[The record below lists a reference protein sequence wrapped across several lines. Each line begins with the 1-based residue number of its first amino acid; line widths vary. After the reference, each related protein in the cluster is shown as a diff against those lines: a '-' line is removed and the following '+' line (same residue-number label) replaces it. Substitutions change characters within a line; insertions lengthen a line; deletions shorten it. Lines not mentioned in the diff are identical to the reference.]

1 MSEADPGP
9 TLADERV
16 VLIAGKWEPGAGES
30 FPVINPSTGRPM
42 AAVASADGGQVQRAV
57 EAAQSARRGYARLTA
72 AERADVVRTIANVLR
87 ANVDV
92 IAPMIAA
99 EVGKPMREA
108 RMEVG
113 SAAGYA
119 DYMAAW
125 ALRIEGEV
133 LPADAADEILLLQR
147 EPIGVVAAI
156 TAWNFPLDLMLR
168 KLAPALV
175 AGNCVI
181 VKPTEVTPLSAIMTM
196 KLITEALTGIEPG
209 VLGLL
214 PGGRETGQ
222 RLVTNPE
229 INMISMTGHR
239 NSGKAIMAAAAKNL
253 TRVSLEL
260 GGLAPAIVCADAD
273 LDRAVTALV
282 EARFMNA
289 GQVCT
294 SAERIL
300 VSREVHKDFTER
312 FVAAVEELTVGRPEA
327 DPYMG
332 PLVSEAQL
340 QKVRASVEL
349 AESEGARRLLTNP
362 MPSESGGFWFP
373 PTVLGDVR
381 PEMAIMRDETFGPVA
396 SIMEVDDL
404 NEALMIAN
412 DTPYGLTAFLF
423 SNDYKACMRAARELE
438 FGEIF
443 INRTMGEAL
452 QGFHTGHKQS
462 GIGGE
467 DGKHGLLKYTQIKSV
482 YHHFG

>member
-1 MSEADPGP
+1 MSQAEPG
-9 TLADERV
+9 LALPDEQV
-16 VLIAGKWEPGAGES
+16 VLISGKWERAAGKALR
-30 FPVINPSTGRPM
+30 VINPSTGRSM
-42 AAVASADGGQVQRAV
+42 AAVGSADGGQVQRAV
-57 EAAQSARRGYARLTA
+57 EAAQAARRGYARFTA
-72 AERADVVRTIANVLR
+72 AERADVVRTIADVLR

-92 IAPMIAA
+92 LAPIIAA

-108 RMEVG
+108 RMEVA
-113 SAAGYA
+113 SAAAYA

-133 LPADAADEILLLQR
+133 LPADASDEILLLQR
-147 EPIGVVAAI
+147 EPIGVVVAI

-181 VKPTEVTPLSAIMTM
+181 VKPTEVTPLSAIMAM
-196 KLITEALTGIEPG
+196 KLIIEALTGIDPG

-222 RLVTNPE
+222 KLVANAG

-239 NSGKAIMAAAAKNL
+239 NSGKAIMAAAAENL
-253 TRVSLEL
+253 TRVALEL
-260 GGLAPAIVCADAD
+260 GGLAPVIVCADAD
-273 LDRAVTALV
+273 LDRAVAALV

-300 VSREVHKDFTER
+300 VSREVHDAFTER
-312 FVAAVEELTVGRPEA
+312 FIAAVEELTVGHPES
-327 DPYMG
+327 DPDMG
-332 PLVSEAQL
+332 PLVSEAQFR
-340 QKVRASVEL
+340 KVSASVER
-349 AESEGARRLLTNP
+349 AESEGARRLLTSP
-362 MPSESGGFWFP
+362 TPSGSGGFWFP
-373 PTVLGDVR
+373 PTVLGNAR

-396 SIMEVDDL
+396 SIMEVDGL
-404 NEALMIAN
+404 NEALTVAN

-467 DGKHGLLKYTQIKSV
+467 DGKHGLMKYTQIKSV